1 MLTVMNNALEKSGKG
16 DASMDLRME
25 MRRRQY
31 LDALGITRWEPRQAI
46 DSSPMEVI
54 ETPTGFTAPAITRSG
69 PVSFERPS
77 NVELDSRDWTELE
90 AAVRSCT
97 KCSLHATRAQTV
109 FGVGHRRAQ
118 WMFIGEAP
126 GGDED
131 RQGEPFVGRAGQLL
145 NAILFAIGLKREE
158 VYIANVLKCLR
169 YNALV
174 QLGDGSWERIG
185 RLVRSRYDGLVMSV
199 DAAGWLVPH
208 RVTGWHES
216 PLGSR
221 RVFRMTYRLAKNA
234 GKSRTGIQL
243 TGDHEVLTQRGFVAV
258 EALRHGDR
266 IATGQGLSPLAFDVV
281 CGTLLGDGYLAAD
294 RTMLSFSHSAAQR
307 EYALFKADLLK
318 ELDPRM
324 DELSVAAV
332 VGGQKTYPVIQVRT
346 LAHRA
351 LRILRKDFYPSGK
364 RVPAWMA
371 TQLNERMLAI
381 WFMDDGYMRIRP
393 DRQPLAEIATCG
405 FPEEDLPLLLQGLS
419 RLGLRAK
426 ASRGRLYFD
435 VEWTRALSERIAPY
449 VPPAMRYKLHPEIAY
464 RTPFN
469 PDYLHSGPAEV
480 FYDDFEIEDIT
491 DQPRTDKTFF
501 CIDVEK
507 THNFVTAGGVVHNC
521 RPPGNRDPQ
530 PEEVAQCE
538 PYLLRQ
544 IELIKPRLIVALGRH
559 AAHSLLKTEVP
570 LGKLRGQRL
579 SYHGTPLIV
588 TYHPAYLLR
597 NPADKCKVWDDLCLA
612 KTVMAAMP
620 DPGREKS

>member
-1 MLTVMNNALEKSGKG
+1 MLTVMNALEV
-16 DASMDLRME
+16 
-25 MRRRQY
+25 RRRQY
-31 LDALGITRWEPRQAI
+31 LDALGITCWEPRQAI
-46 DSSPMEVI
+46 DSSPLEVT
-54 ETPTGFTAPAITRSG
+54 ETPTGFTAPAIIPAR
-69 PVSFERPS
+69 PVSLKDPS

-97 KCSLHATRAQTV
+97 KCSLHATRTQTV

-126 GGDED
+126 GADED

-199 DAAGWLVPH
+199 DAVGRLVPR

-234 GKSRTGIQL
+234 GKSRVGIQL

-258 EALRHGDR
+258 EALRPGDR
-266 IATGQGLSPLAFDVV
+266 IATGQGLSPLVFDVV

-294 RTMLSFSHSAAQR
+294 RTMLSFSHSAVQR

-332 VGGQKTYPVIQVRT
+332 AGGQKTYPVIQVRT

-371 TQLNERMLAI
+371 TQLNERMLAF
-381 WFMDDGYMRIRP
+381 WFMDDGYTRIRP
-393 DRQPLAEIATCG
+393 RRQPLAEIATCG
-405 FPEEDLPLLLQGLS
+405 FPEEDLLILQQGLS

-426 ASRGRLYFD
+426 AARGRLYFD
-435 VEWTRALSERIAPY
+435 VEATRALSEQIAPY
-449 VPPAMRYKLHPEIAY
+449 VPPAMRYKLHPEVARRI
-464 RTPFN
+464 PFC
-469 PDYLHSGPAEV
+469 PDRLSPGLAEV
-480 FYDDFEIEDIT
+480 FYDEFEIEDIT

-501 CIDVEK
+501 CIDVEE
-507 THNFVTAGGVVHNC
+507 THNFVTAGGIVHNC

-530 PEEVAQCE
+530 PEEVVQCE
-538 PYLLRQ
+538 PYLIRQ

-559 AAHSLLKTEVP
+559 AAHSLLRTEVP

-597 NPADKCKVWDDLCLA
+597 NPADKRKVWDDLCLA
-612 KTVMAAMP
+612 KTVLASLP